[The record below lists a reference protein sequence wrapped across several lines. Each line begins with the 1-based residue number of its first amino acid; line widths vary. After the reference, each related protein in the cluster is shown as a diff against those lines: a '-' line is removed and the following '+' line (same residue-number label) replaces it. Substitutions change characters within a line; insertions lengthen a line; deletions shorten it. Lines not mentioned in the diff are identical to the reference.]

1 MTRCHDS
8 TTLQYDDIGEDDD
21 DDDDDGD
28 ALTFNEY
35 PLSAV

>member
-1 MTRCHDS
+1 MTRCHDC
-8 TTLQYDDIGEDDD
+8 TTLQYDDTGED